1 MPDQKMELGIIGLGK
16 MVETLLFRLLIKISR
31 SQARSE
37 AKNLSSKKRASR
49 YLQITNLL
57 LLIWATLR

>member
-57 LLIWATLR
+57 FLI